1 VTRKILTLLFD
12 AYLIIGSYILITGG
26 TFLLPPELL
35 VLFRGH
41 PQYHRLILSCFS
53 LAFIIFFFLAQSR
66 GPIKKYSKI
75 IAFIDHLNIKSVH
88 WLWFI
93 FFVISAIY
101 SYSAVVR
108 HHVFGSSF
116 DFAVFAQ
123 AIRSVLNGKFL
134 YSSIKGGICLLGD
147 HMGPIILFFAPLY
160 LLWDNPSIL
169 LIIQAI
175 IALSAVFPLYLIAKL
190 LLKSDRLGLI
200 FALCYAL
207 YLPVRNASRFDFHPE
222 ILALPL
228 CLSAYYFVVSK
239 HLFWASVSL
248 FVTLFSKET
257 ACAPIAMFGLYCWW
271 FLKKPFFGISWFL
284 ISVTIFFLDVRVIVP
299 YFSGGDYAYLSSNY
313 MEWQNRGLIAFLSH
327 FFQPA
332 SFTYLK
338 KVFLPLGFFSL
349 LSPSTLIL
357 TFPAIFQNLAARNE
371 LTRSIFFQYT
381 VFLTP
386 YVFISAI
393 HGFKHFVDWTS
404 KWWSIEIVQRF
415 AIYWLI
421 GWSLLLAG
429 VSEIHIIQEY
439 RRKDNPHYEYIRQY
453 LKTVPKHISVRTH
466 EFFAPHIPKVTELH
480 IYENKHPR
488 EGGSEKAQA
497 AEYVFIDKGF
507 VDPPIESHVTSL
519 KEKGYKI
526 IHEHE
531 GFYVFRK
538 ERL

>member
-1 VTRKILTLLFD
+1 
-12 AYLIIGSYILITGG
+12 
-26 TFLLPPELL
+26 
-35 VLFRGH
+35 
-41 PQYHRLILSCFS
+41 
-53 LAFIIFFFLAQSR
+53 
-66 GPIKKYSKI
+66 
-75 IAFIDHLNIKSVH
+75 
-88 WLWFI
+88 
-93 FFVISAIY
+93 
-101 SYSAVVR
+101 
-108 HHVFGSSF
+108 
-116 DFAVFAQ
+116 
-123 AIRSVLNGKFL
+123 
-134 YSSIKGGICLLGD
+134 
-147 HMGPIILFFAPLY
+147 
-160 LLWDNPSIL
+160 
-169 LIIQAI
+169 
-175 IALSAVFPLYLIAKL
+175 
-190 LLKSDRLGLI
+190 
-200 FALCYAL
+200 
-207 YLPVRNASRFDFHPE
+207 
-222 ILALPL
+222 
-228 CLSAYYFVVSK
+228 
-239 HLFWASVSL
+239 
-248 FVTLFSKET
+248 
-257 ACAPIAMFGLYCWW
+257 
-271 FLKKPFFGISWFL
+271 
-284 ISVTIFFLDVRVIVP
+284 
-299 YFSGGDYAYLSSNY
+299 